1 MDPEAVAAAP
11 EGSILTTKS
20 TGRGKPKRTILRR
33 PHSFVRDNNIIL
45 QEMAQDSSERS
56 MSVPAYYVQGNDY
69 RVGSG
74 NANLTA
80 GGSEALPAGIQAKLG
95 NLETNTED
103 PMDDVLNF
111 APSVKVDAD
120 GELTE
125 PGVLRQMQATAKGIM
140 ATGKTTQ
147 EVGQGIIENSGLPAG
162 LAAISAAAVEP
173 AARQRMLERA
183 NGWKPPLLSRNQFDT
198 RQVAAGKMSSETA
211 EEHKL
216 TDEYDRIAHEEEGQ
230 RLLDHV
236 NALNERKPHVEQGL
250 QDFAELMRVKTE
262 AESATH
268 TMLNSDDPLKQ
279 HPKAIDK
286 KTGLINPLYTK
297 LGVLRSNATEE
308 EKKLHRVTAQMHAR
322 TIAAAGKKAME
333 EHIAKLEGQ
342 AGLKRDARGNTVT
355 DAEGSPL
362 PLDEQDSVNDETDI
376 DTRVQV
382 LKALHKSITNPIAS
396 APKTYERE
404 QVAFNKVGTKPVG
417 TPETHP
423 SNFVSEAQLQEH
435 KGELEFRKSERQRIS
450 EQIGAA
456 ASMGDLRENADYD
469 AAREE
474 QGLNEATIS
483 QLEGHI
489 SSVESN
495 PSEFEGHYVNP
506 RGTTTTAVED
516 HPTERV
522 LQQGPSTPK
531 AGAENVSMRGGPAP
545 RGFYGR
551 TSVPKK
557 VPVLQQKQMPVFAT
571 PPSEETVEEPV
582 FKTQDVKRY
591 NADGKHIGT
600 DKIHIRDKDGNKVP
614 ELGPDGT
621 PLTRTVPKTP
631 GTIARHPET
640 GEAITAPT
648 GSAEVFASTS
658 ENAKALGATLVSD
671 VLGNTYDPKTGK
683 GDYVRVEGLPKV
695 TEEVP
700 DSVRKNIAR
709 KKNLA
714 GFAAEDVIH
723 MALNGT
729 GRFTPVTPESR
740 ISGLSH
746 VAVGEIEALGNRID
760 DRNPVTESTP
770 VDREYGDVSTV
781 GDDTS
786 ATASTNNRFNIPEK
800 TTERLDL
807 ARKLAGNNQSIVT
820 SGSLSRQKTQ
830 GMDLNTKN
838 PTKLAVMRGRLARQN
853 APQFIDLTGGRTPP
867 AVSGPSPQNYPKPE
881 TFFEKDPTPAPM
893 PAGYGSLVTNAVVS
907 PEHQTAIQRH
917 AHVLRTTPNESF
929 ARVTQSKQ
937 FAPQVMQG
945 TLNAMGAIFGTGA
958 PSMELPP
965 APTMSSVSGIPK
977 ASMVQDVPNPRGPM
991 GSRMNPSGNPEDPK
1005 IGAGPSYKPTES
1017 EVGEMVSST
1026 TDEGPVTNEREL
1038 GRQRKQHEKLTSDRN
1053 SAISTVAG
1061 QLLRSRAT
1069 GATIGN

>member
-1 MDPEAVAAAP
+1 
-11 EGSILTTKS
+11 
-20 TGRGKPKRTILRR
+20 
-33 PHSFVRDNNIIL
+33 
-45 QEMAQDSSERS
+45 
-56 MSVPAYYVQGNDY
+56 
-69 RVGSG
+69 
-74 NANLTA
+74 
-80 GGSEALPAGIQAKLG
+80 
-95 NLETNTED
+95 
-103 PMDDVLNF
+103 
-111 APSVKVDAD
+111 
-120 GELTE
+120 
-125 PGVLRQMQATAKGIM
+125 
-140 ATGKTTQ
+140 
-147 EVGQGIIENSGLPAG
+147 
-162 LAAISAAAVEP
+162 
-173 AARQRMLERA
+173 
-183 NGWKPPLLSRNQFDT
+183 
-198 RQVAAGKMSSETA
+198 MSSETA

-709 KKNLA
+709 KKLTVC
-714 GFAAEDVIH
+714 VI
-723 MALNGT
+723 
-729 GRFTPVTPESR
+729 
-740 ISGLSH
+740 
-746 VAVGEIEALGNRID
+746 
-760 DRNPVTESTP
+760 
-770 VDREYGDVSTV
+770 
-781 GDDTS
+781 
-786 ATASTNNRFNIPEK
+786 NNI
-800 TTERLDL
+800 
-807 ARKLAGNNQSIVT
+807 
-820 SGSLSRQKTQ
+820 
-830 GMDLNTKN
+830 
-838 PTKLAVMRGRLARQN
+838 
-853 APQFIDLTGGRTPP
+853 
-867 AVSGPSPQNYPKPE
+867 
-881 TFFEKDPTPAPM
+881 
-893 PAGYGSLVTNAVVS
+893 
-907 PEHQTAIQRH
+907 
-917 AHVLRTTPNESF
+917 
-929 ARVTQSKQ
+929 
-937 FAPQVMQG
+937 
-945 TLNAMGAIFGTGA
+945 
-958 PSMELPP
+958 
-965 APTMSSVSGIPK
+965 
-977 ASMVQDVPNPRGPM
+977 
-991 GSRMNPSGNPEDPK
+991 
-1005 IGAGPSYKPTES
+1005 
-1017 EVGEMVSST
+1017 
-1026 TDEGPVTNEREL
+1026 
-1038 GRQRKQHEKLTSDRN
+1038 
-1053 SAISTVAG
+1053 
-1061 QLLRSRAT
+1061 
-1069 GATIGN
+1069 